1 VKKYTDPADCEK
13 ISQVHT
19 IPKRG
24 VTNWL
29 VGEEITADGDKAQIV
44 IDQLIGKNLMTEGLV
59 SLQEF
64 YKLFQKGMF
73 CNSLTRIQKA
83 LDQCVKDEVL
93 PESISLRRKL

>member
-1 VKKYTDPADCEK
+1 MKRYIDPADYTN
-13 ISQVHT
+13 ILQVHE

-24 VTNWL
+24 VINWL
-29 VGEEITADGDKAQIV
+29 VEEEITADGDKAQIV

-73 CNSLTRIQKA
+73 CNSLTRIQ
-83 LDQCVKDEVL
+83 
-93 PESISLRRKL
+93 